1 MIPILY
7 DSSEIA
13 FTNNGLGRLRDC
25 ISCVVTEE
33 RNGIYECDFEYPL
46 NGANYD
52 KIQLGRIIAIKHD
65 DTNDIQP
72 FDIVSCSKPINGIV
86 TFHANHVSY
95 RQSKL
100 TVAGTNINSL
110 ADALTLLGTA
120 TPGNP
125 FTYETDMVKTG
136 YLAAANGIPRS
147 VRQMLGGIEG
157 SILDAYGGEYEWDG
171 FVVRLLSARGVQR
184 DLTIRYGVN
193 MLEYNEDTDYSN
205 TYTAVIPYWAAEEDI
220 VVGSMVS
227 SGQEPYNGLANC
239 VPLDLSEKFETQPTV
254 AQLEEAAA
262 SYMLSNQTHLP
273 SNSIEIKFVQLQ
285 DSNEYAQFAPL
296 LKCELCDSVNVIFPD
311 YKTTGQFK
319 IVKTVY
325 NALLE
330 RYESLELGTLS
341 TTLSEALGVSQSSG
355 SSYSGGG
362 GGGGGS
368 AVTFY
373 GTSSVAAAT
382 AAKTVTVD
390 NSFALATGV
399 MVTVKFQYSN
409 SASNPTLNVNGSGA
423 ISIKRYGTT
432 APGTAASTSWNAES
446 AVTFV
451 YDGTYWQMI
460 GWLNTTYSEI
470 TAAAATSSSGST
482 TGLAS
487 GRRLSAAVAAFESV
501 KSVNGSTGTVTVQ
514 ETLVSGTNI
523 KTINNQSI
531 LGSGDITIS
540 AGGGA
545 DYVVEQ
551 NVENGWIYRKW
562 NSGVSECWYKEDV
575 GAIQGQYSNGGG
587 YDTGTTSARFVLT
600 PANFPANLFI
610 DVPIVDCTIRGRERA
625 FYSVPSVNPTAT
637 AVGSWYGHRSASLS
651 GNQRA
656 ITFQF
661 YCIGEWK

>member
-52 KIQLGRIIAIKHD
+52 KIQLGRVIAVTHD
-65 DTNDIQP
+65 DTGNVQP
-72 FDIVSCSKPINGIV
+72 FDIVSYSKPINGIV
-86 TFHANHVSY
+86 KFHAVHISY

-100 TVAGTNINSL
+100 TVVGSNINSI
-110 ADALTLLGTA
+110 ADAFALLRTA
-120 TPGNP
+120 SPSNP

-171 FVVRLLSARGVQR
+171 FIVRLLSDRGEQS

-193 MLEYNEDTDYSN
+193 LLEYNEDTDYSN
-205 TYTAVIPYWAAEEDI
+205 TYTAVIPYWATEEDI

-227 SGQEPYNGLANC
+227 SGQKPYNGLDNC

-296 LKCELCDSVNVIFPD
+296 LKCRLCDSVKVIFPD
-311 YKTTGQFK
+311 YGTTGRFK

-325 NALLE
+325 NVLLE
-330 RYESLELGTLS
+330 RYDSLELGKLS
-341 TTLSEALGVSQSSG
+341 TSLAEALGVTPSPG

-409 SASNPTLNVNGSGA
+409 SASSPTLNVNGSGA

-432 APGTAASTSWNAES
+432 APGTAASTSWNAGS

-470 TAAAATSSSGST
+470 TATAATSSSGST

-531 LGSGDITIS
+531 LGSGDLAIS
-540 AGGGA
+540 GGGGI
-545 DYVVEQ
+545 DSITEQ
-551 NVENGWIYRKW
+551 NKVGDWTYRKW
-562 NSGVSECWYKEDV
+562 GSGLVELWATVTITAQTNSSDAGGYVSAAAAEPGAFPFTLTETPYVQVTVNSG
-575 GAIQGQYSNGGG
+575 GI
-587 YDTGTTSARFVLT
+587 TGSVTSVTRPSTTSAGSYKIYRNSSNTNTGNKDF
-600 PANFPANLFI
+600 F
-610 DVPIVDCTIRGRERA
+610 
-625 FYSVPSVNPTAT
+625 FYV
-637 AVGSWYGHRSASLS
+637 
-651 GNQRA
+651 
-656 ITFQF
+656 
-661 YCIGEWK
+661 IGKWK